1 MDVNKARIILEAV
14 RGMKRSDWLK
24 IQHTINR
31 QYDRMADAAV
41 LSEKEISSATELLAL
56 ETGEKITQ

>member
-24 IQHTINR
+24 IQHMINR
-31 QYDRMADAAV
+31 QYDRMAAEAV
-41 LSEKEISSATELLAL
+41 LGENEISSAAYLLAL
-56 ETGEKITQ
+56 ETGEKITP